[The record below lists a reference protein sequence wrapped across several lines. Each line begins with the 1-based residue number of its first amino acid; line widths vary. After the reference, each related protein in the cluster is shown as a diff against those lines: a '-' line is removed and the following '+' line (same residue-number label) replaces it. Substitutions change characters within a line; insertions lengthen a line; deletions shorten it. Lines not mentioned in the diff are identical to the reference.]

1 MASNFIYSNRDLKF
15 ILKEWLDTERLL
27 NFEKFRDYYSID
39 DIDVI
44 LDQALKIVTEQVA
57 PTNEDGDTIQC
68 HFENGI
74 VTVPPS
80 FHPVYRFLNSEGWGI
95 SNLMEDDE
103 GTMPQVIYS
112 SVIEMITAGNP
123 AFIPYLN
130 LSGGVL
136 ELIQSF
142 GREWDKGTFLPPLCT
157 GEWSGTMCL
166 TEAGGGSDVGD
177 TLSRAYATDEPG
189 IYKIKGSKVFIT
201 AGDHD
206 ICSNIIHMVL
216 ARVEGSR
223 PGTKGLSLFIVPK
236 FWVNPDGSLG
246 ESNDV
251 TTVGIEHKL
260 GIKGSST
267 ASLNFGEN
275 NNCRGILMGQPS
287 VDGMGEGMAQM
298 FQMMNGARM
307 DTGMAGYTLATQA
320 YFNAVDYARN
330 RVQGRPYTDPKAARV
345 AIIKHADIKRLLL
358 NMKASTEGMRAMA
371 FKTFYYFDLSRHS
384 PDEAER
390 QMARDRI
397 EVLTPLVKAYCTD
410 LTWPLIGDAIQVYG
424 GYGYSEEYPV
434 AQLARDCKIYSLWEG
449 TNYIQSMD
457 LVGRKWTLKQGQLFQ
472 DWFDELAELIRSKTD
487 RPAFSAETAILATAH
502 ESYKN
507 SKAMMR
513 DFAQQGKLEMLPLFA
528 TRILHATAQL
538 YCGIMLLD
546 QAVLAADKITEL
558 GPGHWDFAYY
568 QGKIDAARFYIKNTV
583 PFIMGLERMLTY
595 GDDSA
600 LLIAEASLGV

>member
-1 MASNFIYSNRDLKF
+1 LASNFIYSNRDLKF

-80 FHPVYRFLNSEGWGI
+80 FHPIYRFLNSEGWGI

-142 GREWDKGTFLPPLCT
+142 GREWDKETFLPPLCT

-275 NNCRGILMGQPS
+275 NNCRGILMGQPP

-307 DTGMAGYTLATQA
+307 DTGMAGYTVAAQA
-320 YFNAVDYARN
+320 YFNAVDYAHN
-330 RVQGRPYTDPKAARV
+330 RIQGRPYSDKKAARV
-345 AIIKHADIKRLLL
+345 PIIKHADIKRLLL
-358 NMKASTEGMRAMA
+358 NMKSSTEGMRAMA
-371 FKTFYYFDLSRHS
+371 FKTFYYFDLMRHS
-384 PDEAER
+384 PDEKER
-390 QMARDRI
+390 ELARDRI

-410 LTWPLIGDAIQVYG
+410 LAWPLIGDAIQVYG

-434 AQLARDCKIYSLWEG
+434 AHFARDSKIYSLWEG
-449 TNYIQSMD
+449 TNYIQSQD
-457 LVGRKWTLKQGQLFQ
+457 LVGRKWTLKKGQLFL
-472 DWFDELAELIRSKTD
+472 DWLEDIHNMIQVMAEQA
-487 RPAFSAETAILATAH
+487 AFSSEITILREAFD
-502 ESYKN
+502 SYKRI
-507 SKAMMR
+507 KVMMD
-513 DFAQQGKLEMLPLFA
+513 DFPRQGKIEMVPLYA

-538 YCGIMLLD
+538 YCGTLLAD
-546 QAVLAADKITEL
+546 QAGLAFDKISKL
-558 GPGHWDFAYY
+558 GQDHWDFAYY

-583 PFIMGLERMLTY
+583 PNIMLLEMMLKY
-595 GDDSA
+595 GDESA
-600 LLIAEASLGV
+600 LLIPETSLGV